1 MSTIASPRLSTTSIS
16 TDTSRRV
23 SLESQ
28 TRSQATSPARPARR
42 NKAALRDYYGLKT
55 AAAAAPA
62 DTHSRS
68 QQPSPPAHEITQSEL
83 DVPGFDAEAYV
94 RDLLARQSL
103 QGLLKVESGLVNEIR
118 ALDGEKKA
126 LVYDN
131 YSKLI
136 TATDTIRKMRA
147 NMDPLTPTT
156 STLSPAISHIAETA
170 ASLAE
175 SLKHRTTEPKGVRMA
190 EDAAAEEKGRQRETV
205 RWVLAAPKRL
215 KALVEDGR
223 REEAA
228 KDWAE
233 VRRLLGKWQGV
244 SGADEVKEDCMQVM
258 GENVT
263 DNAG

>member
-1 MSTIASPRLSTTSIS
+1 MSTTSLS

-23 SLESQ
+23 SRESQ

-42 NKAALRDYYGLKT
+42 NKAALRNYYGLKT
-55 AAAAAPA
+55 APAAPA
-62 DTHSRS
+62 DTHSGS
-68 QQPSPPAHEITQSEL
+68 QQPSPPAHEITPSEL
-83 DVPGFDAEAYV
+83 DAPGFDAEAYV
-94 RDLLARQSL
+94 SDLLGRESL
-103 QGLLKVESGLVNEIR
+103 QGLLRVESGLVNEIR

-136 TATDTIRKMRA
+136 TATDTIRKMRT

-175 SLKHRTTEPKGVRMA
+175 SLQHRTMTANGVTAA
-190 EDAAAEEKGRQRETV
+190 EDAAADEKRSQRETV

-215 KALVEDGR
+215 KDLVEDGR

-228 KDWAE
+228 RDWAE
-233 VRRLLGKWQGV
+233 VRRLLEKWQGV
-244 SGADEVKEDCMQVM
+244 SGADEVEEDCMKVM
-258 GENVT
+258 EENVPEHPE
-263 DNAG
+263 DAR